1 MKGNLTRAGLL
12 TAVGLI
18 AAWLE
23 SLILPPMPVPGAKV
37 GLANVATLAALY
49 LMGPGP
55 AAMVT
60 VARVLLANALFGS
73 LASCVYALAGG
84 VCAWGAMALLKR
96 VERFSP
102 VGVSAAGGCA
112 HNLAQLAMAAILART
127 PGLAGYLPVL
137 MAAGTLAGAVTGI
150 AFRPLARIL
159 GKKQNS

>member
-60 VARVLLANALFGS
+60 VARVLLANALFCS
-73 LASCVYALAGG
+73 LASCVYAMAGG
-84 VCAWGAMALLKR
+84 ICAWGAMTLLKR
-96 VERFSP
+96 VGRFSP
-102 VGVSAAGGCA
+102 VGVSAAGGCV
-112 HNLAQLAMAAILART
+112 HNLAQLAMAAILTRT
-127 PGLAGYLPVL
+127 PGLAGYLPAL
-137 MAAGTLAGAVTGI
+137 MAAGTLAGAITGV

>member
-112 HNLAQLAMAAILART
+112 HNLAQLAMAGDFG
-127 PGLAGYLPVL
+127 PHAGTGGVS
-137 MAAGTLAGAVTGI
+137 AGIDGRGTLAGAVTGI

>member
-102 VGVSAAGGCA
+102 GVFPRREA
-112 HNLAQLAMAAILART
+112 ART
-127 PGLAGYLPVL
+127 TWRSWPWRRFWPARRDWR
-137 MAAGTLAGAVTGI
+137 GI
-150 AFRPLARIL
+150 CRY
-159 GKKQNS
+159 